1 MLLMGA
7 ILLVHHNVIRIWPF
21 LVLKLG
27 GPSLLD
33 ILYRARVLPSVSTAY
48 KMVKQNKP
56 IMSAI
61 DIPPKV
67 FFDNNIV
74 IPEDNTKALS
84 LKMDE
89 TYVKPNLSYSPC
101 DNKVY
106 SICYQHGSHHNLELD
121 TFDDCLE
128 LQSKVQK
135 GILHVPKEC
144 TVVGIAGLDSVNK
157 FEPVLIWL

>member
-1 MLLMGA
+1 MDA
-7 ILLVHHNVIRIWPF
+7 IDGCYSPRPSQCDKDLAF

-33 ILYRARVLPSVSTAY
+33 ILYRAIVLPSVSTAY
-48 KMVKQNKP
+48 KMPKQNKP

-61 DIPPKV
+61 DISPKV
-67 FFDNNIV
+67 SFDNNIV

-101 DNKVY
+101 DKVY
-106 SICYQHGSHHNLELD
+106 GICYQHGSHHKLALD

-135 GILHVPKEC
+135 GILHVPK
-144 TVVGIAGLDSVNK
+144 
-157 FEPVLIWL
+157 